1 MLKCGYDGYCDD
13 NQFYIILFD
22 RIKYNFNR
30 FLVD

>member
-1 MLKCGYDGYCDD
+1 MLKCGYDDYYDD

-22 RIKYNFNR
+22 TIKYNFNR